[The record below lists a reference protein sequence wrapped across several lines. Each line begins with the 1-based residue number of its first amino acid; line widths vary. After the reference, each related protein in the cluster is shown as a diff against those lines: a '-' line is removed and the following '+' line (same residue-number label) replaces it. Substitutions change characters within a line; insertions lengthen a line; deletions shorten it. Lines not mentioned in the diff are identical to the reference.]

1 MSGNDRALDPRRVM
15 IALADTT
22 VAHAFARIL
31 EMRGHEAAV
40 ATSFAEAAHAT
51 ERFDVL
57 VGEFGEGVRGTGLDA
72 VDVLRCIRA
81 EGGDP
86 VALVVASRPTDRDL
100 QAILDLGVD
109 DILDRPI
116 LPERLVES
124 VEAPRTT
131 QGPLDG
137 AESAELVV
145 DSDAHTDAAEGI
157 ARELLAWCLRCDIA
171 PPTRAR
177 IGSAVS
183 EAVTN
188 ACDHGARSVRLN
200 ARVTPRDLE
209 VVVSDD
215 GPGFDAVG
223 ALTRSALDA
232 RSGIGRMHC
241 LAEAVAIRSEFG
253 VGTSVTLDF
262 RVTTT
267 EFEEEDRIDLTDLDF
282 LMPSTAK
289 ELLETL
295 GEDPDAPVV
304 LSPALAVVVGR
315 LLMGP
320 RPAGVLEGALRA

>member
-1 MSGNDRALDPRRVM
+1 MSPTDMARQPRRVM

-31 EMRGHEAAV
+31 QMRGHEAEVATGFADAIAAV
-40 ATSFAEAAHAT
+40 AC
-51 ERFDVL
+51 DVL
-57 VGEFGEGVRGTGLDA
+57 VGEFGAGVRGTGLDA
-72 VDVLRCIRA
+72 VDIIRA
-81 EGGDP
+81 VRETGGDP
-86 VALVVASRPTDRDL
+86 MVIVVATDPTDRDL
-100 QAILDLGVD
+100 QAMLDLGVE
-109 DILDRPI
+109 DILERPV

-124 VEAPRTT
+124 VEAPRV
-131 QGPLDG
+131 PDHLDCG
-137 AESAELVV
+137 QEAAELVV
-145 DSDAHTDAAEGI
+145 DSDAHHDAAEAM
-157 ARELLAWCLRCDIA
+157 AREVLAWCLRCDIV

-188 ACDHGARSVRLN
+188 ACEHGAHSVRIN
-200 ARVTPRDLE
+200 ARITPRELV

-223 ALTRSALDA
+223 ALTRDALDA
-232 RSGIGRMHC
+232 GSGLGRMHC
-241 LAEAVAIRSEFG
+241 LAEAVAIHSEFG
-253 VGTSVTLDF
+253 LGTSVTLTF

-282 LMPSTAK
+282 LMPSTTK

-295 GEDPDAPVV
+295 GDDPDAPVV